1 MIIEETVTTCALDS
15 VSTLGCALAILIA
28 GRWLKGKFKFLKK
41 YLIPSPVVGGIV
53 FALIMLICHE
63 YRMVSLTFDQSLK
76 DLTMLMFFT
85 GVGYLASFRLIAKG
99 GKVVVIFFLCTIFL
113 ILLQNL
119 TGIGIAALFNKNL
132 LLGLSAGSIS
142 LVGGHG
148 TSAAFGPE
156 MEKLGLTGG
165 LSIAIT
171 CATFGLIAGS
181 LIGGPL
187 GKLLIS
193 KYRLEPEIDKDHS
206 EEKKQAA
213 ADVSKKKVGEMEISS
228 GLGYLIVAM
237 TVGSWCMSYLKT
249 RGIVLPGYLGP
260 MVIACIIRNVSDLMG
275 RKVPMHAVELC
286 SNTALRFFLA
296 FALMNLHLWELKSLA
311 LPIICILLLQCVMMA
326 MFAYFVTFRVMGSNY
341 DAAVMCSGQCGFAMG
356 ATPNAL
362 ANMDTVTKCYGPSP
376 KSFFVISIVGA
387 LLIDFVNALLITAF
401 CRFLV

>member
-1 MIIEETVTTCALDS
+1 M
-15 VSTLGCALAILIA
+15 
-28 GRWLKGKFKFLKK
+28 
-41 YLIPSPVVGGIV
+41 
-53 FALIMLICHE
+53 
-63 YRMVSLTFDQSLK
+63 
-76 DLTMLMFFT
+76 
-85 GVGYLASFRLIAKG
+85 
-99 GKVVVIFFLCTIFL
+99 
-113 ILLQNL
+113 
-119 TGIGIAALFNKNL
+119 
-132 LLGLSAGSIS
+132 
-142 LVGGHG
+142 
-148 TSAAFGPE
+148 
-156 MEKLGLTGG
+156 
-165 LSIAIT
+165 
-171 CATFGLIAGS
+171 
-181 LIGGPL
+181 
-187 GKLLIS
+187 
-193 KYRLEPEIDKDHS
+193 
-206 EEKKQAA
+206 
-213 ADVSKKKVGEMEISS
+213 SKKKVGEMEISS

-296 FALMNLHLWELKSLA
+296 FAMMNLHLWELKSLA